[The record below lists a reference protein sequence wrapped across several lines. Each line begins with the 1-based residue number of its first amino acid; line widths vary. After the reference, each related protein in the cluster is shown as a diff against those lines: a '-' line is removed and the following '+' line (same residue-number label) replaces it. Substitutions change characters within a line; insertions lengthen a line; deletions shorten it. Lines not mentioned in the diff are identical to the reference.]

1 MVSGFLS
8 PEWGHLCNG
17 ETWINHF
24 FFLSHTLTTTGREAC
39 IMFKPG
45 KNHNGYFDA
54 KELIDKVNCTI
65 NIFEDKTNQLAQGL
79 FVFNNTPSHQKHAAN
94 AISARKM
101 VKSVLFFAVSRFY
114 LIDVHAPP
122 TSPRSQVVFEG
133 PVTRT
138 GNNL

>member
-1 MVSGFLS
+1 
-8 PEWGHLCNG
+8 
-17 ETWINHF
+17 
-24 FFLSHTLTTTGREAC
+24 
-39 IMFKPG
+39 MFKPG

-54 KELIDKVNCTI
+54 KELIAKVDCAI

-94 AISARKM
+94 AISSKKM

-122 TSPRSQVVFEG
+122 PPLLQD
-133 PVTRT
+133 PK
-138 GNNL
+138 